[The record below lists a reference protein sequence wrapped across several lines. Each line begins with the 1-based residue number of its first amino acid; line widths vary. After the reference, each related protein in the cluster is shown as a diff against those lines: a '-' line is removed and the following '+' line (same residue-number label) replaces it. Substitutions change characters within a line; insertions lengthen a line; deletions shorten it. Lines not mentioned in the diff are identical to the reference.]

1 MSQFTFPFVPP
12 EEDLK
17 MVVKPEGG
25 GTCYIFDTFC
35 KNLSREE
42 KIRRERKLLESYAQ
56 HIDAQAIRAAK
67 EKDGAVF

>member
-1 MSQFTFPFVPP
+1 MYQFTFPFVPP
-12 EEDLK
+12 MEDLK

-25 GTCYIFDTFC
+25 ATCYIFDTFC

-56 HIDAQAIRAAK
+56 HMDAVAIRAATAK
-67 EKDGAVF
+67 NDSAL